1 MNENSVSTKSP
12 KKKSS
17 KSPLRI
23 KGLIKQTKI
32 NKQKTITSDEDDE
45 VETSLSDELNHSWPS
60 TKAISH
66 RNKIRRPNGISRTL
80 QGAIAELIQMQIF
93 LV

>member
-1 MNENSVSTKSP
+1 MNENSMSTKSP
-12 KKKSS
+12 KKSN

-23 KGLIKQTKI
+23 KGLNQSKI
-32 NKQKTITSDEDDE
+32 TKQKTITSDEDDE

-80 QGAIAELIQMQIF
+80 QGLSF
-93 LV
+93 KLNN

>member
-1 MNENSVSTKSP
+1 MNENSMSTKSP
-12 KKKSS
+12 KKSN

-23 KGLIKQTKI
+23 KGLKQNNAKI
-32 NKQKTITSDEDDE
+32 LTKQKTITSDEDDE

-66 RNKIRRPNGISRTL
+66 RNKIRRPNGITRTL
-80 QGAIAELIQMQIF
+80 QGVSVILNY
-93 LV
+93 